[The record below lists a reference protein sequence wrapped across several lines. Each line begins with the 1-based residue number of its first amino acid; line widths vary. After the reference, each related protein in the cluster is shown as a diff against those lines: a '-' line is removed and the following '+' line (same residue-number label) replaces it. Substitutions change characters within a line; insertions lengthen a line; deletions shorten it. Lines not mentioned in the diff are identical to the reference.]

1 MTRIQRAIMP
11 MFSFAAIR
19 AFCCLA
25 VVALLAACAGQ
36 APQIDQSQE
45 AAQYAAHARG
55 NYTPPGTPEDPWGPY
70 IEQASARFDVPDVWI
85 RAVMNVESRGQ
96 EYTNGQLTTSPV
108 GAMGLMQVMPQTYD
122 DMREQLHLG
131 DDAYDPKE
139 NILAG
144 TAYLREMYD
153 MYGSPGFLA
162 AYNAGPRRLDDYLS
176 NERPLPDETRRYV
189 AMIAPVIEG
198 VWPVNRSPAQDYAMN
213 QLPEDIPPGLRYG
226 GRIQLASSR
235 HSARHLPGHGRTR
248 VARLP
253 EPPQR
258 VVRSDDRIELASN
271 TAPQR
276 RHHGGFHLIA
286 RAYAEPA
293 PSREDG
299 SDGWAIQVGAFG
311 REAQA
316 QTAIGHAKA
325 ASHGQLGRAHPTVA
339 SVHETHTVLWRA
351 RLTGLSREAALKAC
365 ATLAHSHKPCMVLS
379 PEAQS

>member
-1 MTRIQRAIMP
+1 MTRIPRAIVP

-19 AFCCLA
+19 VFGCLA

-55 NYTPPGTPEDPWGPY
+55 NYTPPGSPEDPWGPY

-85 RAVMNVESRGQ
+85 RAVMDVESRGQ
-96 EYTNGQLTTSPV
+96 EYSNGQLTTSPV

-122 DMREQLHLG
+122 EMRDQFHLG
-131 DDAYDPKE
+131 DDAYDPEE

-189 AMIAPVIEG
+189 AMIAPV
-198 VWPVNRSPAQDYAMN
+198 NRSPAQDYAMN
-213 QLPEDIPPGLRYG
+213 QLPDDIPPGLRYG
-226 GRIQLASSR
+226 GRVQLASSR
-235 HSARHLPGHGRTR
+235 HPARHLPWHGRTR
-248 VARLP
+248 VASLP
-253 EPPQR
+253 EPPRR
-258 VVRSDDRIELASN
+258 VVRTEGRIELASSPE
-271 TAPQR
+271 PQQHP
-276 RHHGGFHLIA
+276 HHGGFHLIA

-293 PSREDG
+293 PSREDS
-299 SDGWAIQVGAFG
+299 SDGWAVQVGAFG

-325 ASHGQLGRAHPTVA
+325 ASHGQLGHAHPTVA

-365 ATLAHSHKPCMVLS
+365 AALAHSHKPCIVLS